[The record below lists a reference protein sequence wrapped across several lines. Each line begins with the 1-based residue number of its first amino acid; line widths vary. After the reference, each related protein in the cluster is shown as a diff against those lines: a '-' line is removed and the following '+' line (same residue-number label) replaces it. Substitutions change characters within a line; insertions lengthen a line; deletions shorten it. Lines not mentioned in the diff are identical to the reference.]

1 MIIQAKFNSV
11 CPLCN
16 QTINAGS
23 KVEWKQ
29 GQKAVHEQCHHD
41 QLEQQKAEIDAK
53 QAAKIIRYDDR
64 IEVLTD
70 LYHHGL
76 FGNLEPELMAPKGI
90 KAKVY
95 SEEIINRRING
106 KVYECVQCQEIVRK
120 GKEPKT
126 KSGFFI
132 APLELINITKKAK

>member
-1 MIIQAKFNSV
+1 MMIQAKFNSI
-11 CPLCN
+11 CPLCD
-16 QTINAGS
+16 QTIKAGS

-29 GQKAVHEQCHHD
+29 GQKAVHEQCHNN
-41 QLEQQKAEIDAK
+41 QLEQQKAEGDAM
-53 QAAKIIRYDDR
+53 QAAKLIRYDDR

-70 LYHHGL
+70 LYHQGI
-76 FGNLEPELMAPKGI
+76 FGNLEPELMATKGI

-95 SEEIINRRING
+95 SEEIVRRRING
-106 KVYECVQCQEIVRK
+106 KVYECVQCEEIVRK

-132 APLELINITKKAK
+132 APLELITITKKAK